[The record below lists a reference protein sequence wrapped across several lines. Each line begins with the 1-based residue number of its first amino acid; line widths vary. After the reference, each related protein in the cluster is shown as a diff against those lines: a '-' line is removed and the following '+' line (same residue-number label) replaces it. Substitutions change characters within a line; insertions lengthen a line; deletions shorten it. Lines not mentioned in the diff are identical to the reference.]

1 MAVTIKPQITKILL
15 DLKIDPIDL
24 YDVDNAE
31 QTYMSAVREGIN
43 TLESATKGKGDRRS
57 RILRE
62 EFQGLLARKKG
73 RKVEKVAKIF
83 GKKKIISTSK
93 LKPQALLPGTASSSS
108 SGSQRGGMEGVL
120 GHILD
125 VLKKGNKLD
134 KKESI
139 IDRRERQRQKR
150 QKREKL
156 IESLKGGVNTAASA
170 GKKIVSTLVSPF
182 SNIWQAITKF
192 LKTVVIGALFNQA
205 LFWFG
210 KEENQKKMER
220 VGRFLKFWW
229 PSLLAGYALFFTPI
243 GGLVSG
249 VATILTAGLP
259 ILAGLIAKFP
269 LISAVIGTGL
279 LGTAFITNKMKD
291 KSLREEEDTPVQ
303 EFSTGGFV
311 SGPAGRDRVPAKLTA
326 GEFVMSRGA
335 VQNYGV
341 GTLAS
346 MNAAGGGTNRGGPNY
361 YGGGLVG
368 SSSMG
373 GGMNF
378 APSATPV
385 KASKTRGTLPVGI
398 PVRTSTTSTTTLP
411 PINYQKPTHR
421 GTKGTQTIPTFTVNS
436 DSSYR
441 SATMVALGVEVML

>member
-1 MAVTIKPQITKILL
+1 MAREELRKTADAIIADLRGGSGGTSGAQIAKSPKGNLLSFFKLHKGEHEKTSGQLDGILNI
-15 DLKIDPIDL
+15 LKKNNQL
-24 YDVDNAE
+24 EKKELDVD
-31 QTYMSAVREGIN
+31 
-43 TLESATKGKGDRRS
+43 
-57 RILRE
+57 
-62 EFQGLLARKKG
+62 RK
-73 RKVEKVAKIF
+73 E
-83 GKKKIISTSK
+83 
-93 LKPQALLPGTASSSS
+93 
-108 SGSQRGGMEGVL
+108 
-120 GHILD
+120 
-125 VLKKGNKLD
+125 
-134 KKESI
+134 
-139 IDRRERQRQKR
+139 REREKR
-150 QKREKL
+150 GKREKL

-205 LFWFG
+205 LFWFS

-243 GGLVSG
+243 GNLVSG
-249 VATILTAGLP
+249 VGMILGAGLP
-259 ILAGLIAKFP
+259 LLAGLIAKFP

-373 GGMNF
+373 GGMDF
-378 APSATPV
+378 TPSTTPL
-385 KASKTRGTLPVGI
+385 SKSKKMPPVGI

>member
-1 MAVTIKPQITKILL
+1 MA
-15 DLKIDPIDL
+15 
-24 YDVDNAE
+24 
-31 QTYMSAVREGIN
+31 
-43 TLESATKGKGDRRS
+43 
-57 RILRE
+57 RE
-62 EFQGLLARKKG
+62 ELRKTA
-73 RKVEKVAKIF
+73 EA
-83 GKKKIISTSK
+83 IIAD
-93 LKPQALLPGTASSSS
+93 LRGGGS
-108 SGSQRGGMEGVL
+108 SGISSAQIAESGRGNLLSFFKLHKGEHEKTSGQL
-120 GHILD
+120 DGILNI
-125 VLKKGNKLD
+125 LKKNNQLE
-134 KKESI
+134 KKEA
-139 IDRRERQRQKR
+139 DADAKERQREKR

-156 IESLKGGVNTAASA
+156 LESLKGGVNTAASA
-170 GKKIVSTLVSPF
+170 GKRIVDTLVSPF
-182 SNIWQAITKF
+182 SDVWQKIINF
-192 LKTVVIGALFNQA
+192 LKTVLIGGLFNNA
-205 LFWFG
+205 LFWFS
-210 KEENQKKMER
+210 KEENQNKMER

-243 GGLVSG
+243 GSLVSG
-249 VATILTAGLP
+249 VGMILGAGLP
-259 ILAGLIAKFP
+259 LLAGLIAKFP
-269 LISAVIGTGL
+269 LISALVGTAA
-279 LGTAFITNKMKD
+279 LGTAWWKSKTKD

-326 GEFVMSRGA
+326 GEFVMSKGA

-346 MNAAGGGTNRGGPNY
+346 MNAAGGGTNRGGPRY
-361 YGGGLVG
+361 EGGGLVE

-385 KASKTRGTLPVGI
+385 KASKSQRMLPVDI
-398 PVRTSTTSTTTLP
+398 PTRISQTSTTTLP

-441 SATMVALGVEVML
+441 SATMVALGIEAIL